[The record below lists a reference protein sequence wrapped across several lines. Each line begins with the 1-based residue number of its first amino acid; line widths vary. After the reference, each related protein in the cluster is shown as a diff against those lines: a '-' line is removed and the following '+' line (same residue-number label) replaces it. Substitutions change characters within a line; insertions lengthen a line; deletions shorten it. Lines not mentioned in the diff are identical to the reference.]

1 MCVFVGCLG
10 PEASETLRNTVMVHD
25 TEKLLDRVD
34 LSLIKSN
41 YWRKGGKEKY
51 SR

>member
-1 MCVFVGCLG
+1 VFVGCLG

-34 LSLIKSN
+34 LSLINSMPSAVC
-41 YWRKGGKEKY
+41 GASCG
-51 SR
+51 